1 MQKKTDPSQILFA
14 ALAPST
20 SELILHPHPTHLIP
34 SFLQCQHLQA
44 ERDPDQSPQGTKL
57 PMDSASP
64 PCPDHPKL
72 GALPE
77 AQAYQPAFPESPQ
90 SGSSWQVQFT
100 GNVDRWLAG
109 WDGNLCFFLISPICQ
124 SGPKWGKVGKEKGRK
139 GWGYLTSRK
148 IRI

>member
-57 PMDSASP
+57 PTDSASP

-77 AQAYQPAFPESPQ
+77 ARAYQPAFPESLQ

-109 WDGNLCFFLISPICQ
+109 
-124 SGPKWGKVGKEKGRK
+124 
-139 GWGYLTSRK
+139 
-148 IRI
+148 